1 MSDLIEEQLK
11 IRKYLLGQLSEA
23 ECETVEKLFLTDPN
37 FREETLIVEEDL
49 LDEYLTKRM
58 SVEDSAQFQSYYLAT
73 PQKREKLM
81 VAIALDRYYTPQLQ
95 QSQNGQVSPPIPF
108 VRRARFQ
115 RRAALA
121 AAIALLAFAS
131 FGLWL
136 WSKSQ
141 SGGLFAEY
149 EAELR
154 ALNDQGNRSPADYT
168 VSVPPNVTRQVP
180 ALDSTNVSPP
190 ATAKVVE
197 ILLILPDV
205 NYSKY
210 EAELWVEGD
219 ERRHTFADLFP
230 STTTRGKVLS
240 IKLPSRLLGQRT
252 YYVEVNGIEPE
263 GKRENVGDYTF
274 RSSAPSR

>member
-1 MSDLIEEQLK
+1 MSDPTKEQLK
-11 IRKYLLGQLSEA
+11 IRKYLLGQLTEA
-23 ECETVEKLFLTDPN
+23 ECETVEELFLTDPA
-37 FREETLIVEEDL
+37 FREKTLIVEEDL

-73 PQKREKLM
+73 PQKQEKLM
-81 VAIALDRYYTPQLQ
+81 VAMALDRYYAPQPQ
-95 QSQNGQVSPPIPF
+95 QSQNGHLPAGAPF
-108 VRRARFQ
+108 VRIVNFQ
-115 RRAALA
+115 RIAAFA
-121 AAIALLAFAS
+121 AAIVLFAFAS

-168 VSVPPNVTRQVP
+168 VSVPPNVIRQVP
-180 ALDSTNVSPP
+180 APESTNVSPP

-197 ILLILPDV
+197 ILLILPDAD
-205 NYSKY
+205 YIKY
-210 EAELWVEGD
+210 EAELWVEGS
-219 ERRHTFADLFP
+219 ERHTFADLFP
-230 STTTRGKVLS
+230 STTTSGKVLS
-240 IKLPSRLLGQRT
+240 IKLPSRLLGQKT
-252 YYVEVNGIEPE
+252 YYVEVNGIKPE

>member
-1 MSDLIEEQLK
+1 MSDPTKEQLK
-11 IRKYLLGQLSEA
+11 IRKYLLGQLTEA
-23 ECETVEKLFLTDPN
+23 ECETVEELFLTDPN

-49 LDEYLTKRM
+49 LDEYLTKSM
-58 SVEDSAQFQSYYLAT
+58 AAEDSAQFQSYYLAT
-73 PQKREKLM
+73 RQKQEKLM
-81 VAIALDRYYTPQLQ
+81 VAMALARYYAPESQ
-95 QSQNGQVSPPIPF
+95 QSQNGHVSPPIPF
-108 VRRARFQ
+108 DRRVRLQ

-121 AAIALLAFAS
+121 AAITLLAFAS

-136 WSKSQ
+136 WSKSK
-141 SGGLFAEY
+141 SGDLFAEY

-180 ALDSTNVSPP
+180 APDSTNVSPP

-205 NYSKY
+205 DYNKY
-210 EAELWVEGD
+210 EAELRIEGS
-219 ERRHTFADLFP
+219 EWRHTFADLFP
-230 STTTRGKVLS
+230 STTTSGKVLS
-240 IKLPSRLLGQRT
+240 IKLPSRLLGQKT
-252 YYVEVNGIEPE
+252 YYVEVNGVKPE

-274 RSSAPSR
+274 RSSTTSL

>member
-1 MSDLIEEQLK
+1 MTEPTKEQFK
-11 IRKYLLGQLSEA
+11 IRKYLLGQLTEA
-23 ECETVEKLFLTDPN
+23 ECETVEELFLTDPA

-58 SVEDSAQFQSYYLAT
+58 SVEDRAQFQSYYLVT
-73 PQKREKLM
+73 PQKQEKLM
-81 VAIALDRYYTPQLQ
+81 MAMALDRYYAPQPQ
-95 QSQNGQVSPPIPF
+95 QSRNGHVPAAAPF
-108 VRRARFQ
+108 VRPVSFQ
-115 RRAALA
+115 RIAAFA

-180 ALDSTNVSPP
+180 APDSTNVSPP

-205 NYSKY
+205 DYNKY
-210 EAELWVEGD
+210 EAELRVEGS
-219 ERRHTFADLFP
+219 EWRHTFADLFP
-230 STTTRGKVLS
+230 STTTSGKVLS
-240 IKLPSRLLGQRT
+240 IKLPSRLLGQKT
-252 YYVEVNGIEPE
+252 YYVEVNGIKPE

-274 RSSAPSR
+274 RSSTTSL